1 MENSHTPLV
10 LTMLNVSSSFR
21 GQQLTYSLLPGPDAA
36 HFYVDSRN
44 GTVYLMSAPDREK
57 QSYYVVKV
65 RAERA
70 KKARSSKPVLVY
82 PMMSDELGKIDY
94 LDILT

>member
-10 LTMLNVSSSFR
+10 LTMLNVSATYR
-21 GQQLTYSLLPGPDAA
+21 GQQLTFSMLPGPDSTN
-36 HFYVDSRN
+36 FYVDSRN

-70 KKARSSKPVLVY
+70 KKSRQAKPVLVY
-82 PMMSDELGKIDY
+82 PMLSDELGKNY
-94 LDILT
+94 QNN